1 MNFNTTLTKIM
12 IHLIKEHK
20 DTTKKSNQGRK
31 YKESIKPIEKFK
43 NTKTNF
49 IFLNFFLSN

>member
-31 YKESIKPIEKFK
+31 YKESIENYVNPVF
-43 NTKTNF
+43 NTLKKAFT
-49 IFLNFFLSN
+49 